1 MNLSELRVA
10 TRMRIL
16 VALTLIGLV
25 ALCTVSLF
33 RLHASMMDDRKQ
45 QTRYVVQLG
54 LGVLQHFHALAQS
67 GALSDAD
74 ARKAAIETLRTLRYE
89 GTNYIFVVS
98 TTSHYILM
106 PPRPEKEGTDAS
118 GTKDST
124 GKAIIPELVKAALA
138 GGGFVDYLFP
148 KPGGT
153 DPQPKVSFAAQ
164 FGPWQWVLGTG
175 IYVDDVDV
183 EFRAIAWTLGGI
195 SAVLLIVLGVAGWGV
210 GISIIR
216 QLGGE
221 PREATAIMQQ
231 VADGDLSLRLEDSRP
246 GSMLHALSTM
256 IASLRTMMGEIN
268 RSAVQLVSNADHIS
282 QVSGE
287 VADAAIRQSDATAAM
302 AAAMEELTVSSSH
315 ISSSARD
322 TEDNSQEAM
331 RLAAEG
337 TQRVQQASGAI
348 RKMSETVLGAST
360 RIRAL
365 EGRISQVSSIANVIK
380 EIAGQTNLLALNAAI
395 EAARAGEQGRGF
407 AVVAD
412 EVRKLAER
420 TSSATTEIEQMIVG
434 IQSDTGSAV
443 EAMNAA
449 LPEVDEGVSLAAS
462 AAESLAAIENGATRT
477 LERVH
482 EIADATREQSAA
494 STAIAQRVEDISNM
508 VENTTKTIRGA
519 AEAAVGLER
528 IAGSLRD
535 QVSHFRV

>member
-221 PREATAIMQQ
+221 PREAYEIRR
-231 VADGDLSLRLEDSRP
+231 DSPHGDL
-246 GSMLHALSTM
+246 
-256 IASLRTMMGEIN
+256 
-268 RSAVQLVSNADHIS
+268 
-282 QVSGE
+282 
-287 VADAAIRQSDATAAM
+287 
-302 AAAMEELTVSSSH
+302 
-315 ISSSARD
+315 
-322 TEDNSQEAM
+322 
-331 RLAAEG
+331 
-337 TQRVQQASGAI
+337 
-348 RKMSETVLGAST
+348 
-360 RIRAL
+360 
-365 EGRISQVSSIANVIK
+365 
-380 EIAGQTNLLALNAAI
+380 
-395 EAARAGEQGRGF
+395 
-407 AVVAD
+407 
-412 EVRKLAER
+412 
-420 TSSATTEIEQMIVG
+420 
-434 IQSDTGSAV
+434 
-443 EAMNAA
+443 
-449 LPEVDEGVSLAAS
+449 
-462 AAESLAAIENGATRT
+462 
-477 LERVH
+477 
-482 EIADATREQSAA
+482 
-494 STAIAQRVEDISNM
+494 
-508 VENTTKTIRGA
+508 
-519 AEAAVGLER
+519 
-528 IAGSLRD
+528 
-535 QVSHFRV
+535 